1 MMCAWWEKSN
11 QIKPNQIE
19 SFNECITLWFES
31 VDYEDYIV
39 PILEIHWETP
49 QRTHTHSINS
59 KSCKLF
65 IHSTFQTIRQI
76 DKRGAK
82 TELHVKLFVI
92 QEMELK
98 CDNRRSTQSHDTH
111 TNKHIHLW
119 NVNDDICDNNN
130 NRNSNNDD
138 DNAMMLWQT
147 ETDWSASKDTKI
159 CTEILFCCGFWSK

>member
-1 MMCAWWEKSN
+1 MRKIKSN
-11 QIKPNQIE
+11 QTE
-19 SFNECITLWFES
+19 SDRIIQWMYHIVIWISGLWRLHSSNFGNS
-31 VDYEDYIV
+31 
-39 PILEIHWETP
+39 LGNTS
-49 QRTHTHSINS
+49 THTHSINS